1 MKTLLNSKQF
11 NIISLTSASENCIL
25 KAETLCPQSERPFG
39 YEHDDYNL
47 KLYLR
52 S

>member
-11 NIISLTSASENCIL
+11 NIISLTSVSENCIL
-25 KAETLCPQSERPFG
+25 KAETLCPQSETPFG

-47 KLYLR
+47 KPYLR

>member
-11 NIISLTSASENCIL
+11 NIISLTSVSENCIL
-25 KAETLCPQSERPFG
+25 KAETLCPQTNKPFG
-39 YEHDDYNL
+39 YEHDACNL

>member
-11 NIISLTSASENCIL
+11 NIISLTSVSENCIL
-25 KAETLCPQSERPFG
+25 KAETSCPQTDRPFG

>member
-11 NIISLTSASENCIL
+11 NIISLISVSENCTL
-25 KAETLCPQSERPFG
+25 KAETLCPQTDRPFG
-39 YEHDDYNL
+39 YEHNDYNL

>member
-11 NIISLTSASENCIL
+11 NIISLTSVSENCTL
-25 KAETLCPQSERPFG
+25 KAETLCPETETPFG
-39 YEHDDYNL
+39 YEHNDYNL